1 MISQE
6 IKLYEEPQKV
16 VVTYQSQQQQG
27 YNSYTRRWTQ
37 DEIDKA
43 IILARNLGLVPGA
56 KFTYN
61 HTPEVIIE
69 IVSFWDDP
77 QKVYSIKGAPTI
89 FRCIRHNNGI
99 KQSEAPIPYSI
110 NEFLG
115 DNMSII
121 KLIKE

>member
-6 IKLYEEPQKV
+6 IKLYEEPVKV
-16 VVTYQSQQQQG
+16 ILTTTQTG
-27 YNSYTRRWTQ
+27 NNYNSYTKKYTQ

-56 KFTYN
+56 KFTYTN
-61 HTPEVIIE
+61 SPEVIIE
-69 IVSFWDDP
+69 IDHFWDDP
-77 QKVYSIKGAPTI
+77 NKVYSIHGAPTI
-89 FRCIRHNNGI
+89 FKCFRYTNGV
-99 KQSEAPIPYSI
+99 KSNQTPIPYSI

-115 DNMSII
+115 DNMSIV